1 MAFKGFDNGAQKC
14 NKRIPNDGM
23 YRRLLSL
30 GDRAT
35 TDELLELLKPLK
47 EYPIHTLHFIDM
59 IKFYDWVV
67 EIDYEKQTISTIY
80 QGTVDVQFNTN
91 IKDKQT
97 SIVVNGS
104 PMILTRRQQEL
115 VFYKHTM
122 WSYQGIKYASGVE
135 NKIFMNGNPGIWP
148 II

>member
-1 MAFKGFDNGAQKC
+1 MLIKDMVSKLCNINRIFISNHIMAFKGFDNGAQKC

-67 EIDYEKQTISTIY
+67 EIDYEKQ
-80 QGTVDVQFNTN
+80 
-91 IKDKQT
+91 
-97 SIVVNGS
+97 
-104 PMILTRRQQEL
+104 RQKM
-115 VFYKHTM
+115 VY
-122 WSYQGIKYASGVE
+122 
-135 NKIFMNGNPGIWP
+135 
-148 II
+148 